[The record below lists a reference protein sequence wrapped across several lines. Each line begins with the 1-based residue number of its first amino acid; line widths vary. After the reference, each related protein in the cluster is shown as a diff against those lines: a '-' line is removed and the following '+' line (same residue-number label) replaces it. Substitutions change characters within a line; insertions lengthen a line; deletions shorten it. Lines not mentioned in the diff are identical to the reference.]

1 MIARVPGY
9 LLVAA
14 RKLRKRVLMYMLRPL
29 FKKHGKRFYFD
40 PDSSFTYE
48 TIEVGD
54 DVFIG
59 PGALIR
65 GTKTQ
70 VVIGNKVM
78 MGPNVSILA
87 GRHNTSV
94 IGRFMYDVTEKRS
107 DDDLP
112 VVIED
117 DVWICSGA
125 IILRG
130 VHIHRG
136 AIVAAGAVVTKDVPP
151 YSVVAGVPAKVI
163 KCRWE
168 IHEIVEHERRLYPP
182 ERRLSS
188 AQLCDGRP
196 RSSN

>member
-1 MIARVPGY
+1 
-9 LLVAA
+9 
-14 RKLRKRVLMYMLRPL
+14 MYMLRPL
-29 FKKHGKRFYFD
+29 FKKHGRHFYFD

-59 PGALIR
+59 PGAVIT
-65 GTKTQ
+65 GTKTE
-70 VVIGNKVM
+70 VVIGSKVM
-78 MGPNVSILA
+78 MGPNVSIIA

-112 VVIED
+112 VIIED

-151 YSVVAGVPAKVI
+151 YSVVAGIPAVVRNW
-163 KCRWE
+163 RWG
-168 IHEIVEHERRLYPP
+168 IDKILEHEQALYPA
-182 ERRLSS
+182 ERRFSDF
-188 AQLCDGRP
+188 QLRQWVYGTSEPSDK
-196 RSSN
+196 